1 MGREKIRFHGYHYL
15 PEVSG
20 IMDKNSFIDFRRI
33 ITLDR
38 LDDSNIESV
47 ATISAP
53 FLKDIIARFS
63 YYYSRQGQPELK

>member
-1 MGREKIRFHGYHYL
+1 
-15 PEVSG
+15 
-20 IMDKNSFIDFRRI
+20 MDKNSFIDFRRI